1 MFLLP
6 AAVPG
11 TPVKPCPNFLSGL
24 KPTSVDCERP
34 RTLLGITRTPACACH
49 CQKWSLLFLSYC
61 SVLTLLPGKL
71 IILLRLTTSL
81 YSNRGVKVT
90 CSSRS
95 KWKSQS
101 ASHDPE
107 DRRAVEGAIPLQRL
121 RSALPGTPGYG
132 VSPVCP
138 SATVLV
144 PPQETG
150 SCSGAVC
157 SGGSSG
163 CAAREDCRAV
173 DGLAASTAGQEAGR
187 QRTRNRVCFFSL
199 MRLDVPLMFF
209 HLIFFFFFFLESGNT
224 CTW

>member
-1 MFLLP
+1 M
-6 AAVPG
+6 
-11 TPVKPCPNFLSGL
+11 
-24 KPTSVDCERP
+24 
-34 RTLLGITRTPACACH
+34 
-49 CQKWSLLFLSYC
+49 
-61 SVLTLLPGKL
+61 
-71 IILLRLTTSL
+71 
-81 YSNRGVKVT
+81 T

-121 RSALPGTPGYG
+121 RNALPGTPGYG

-163 CAAREDCRAV
+163 CTAREDCRAG
-173 DGLAASTAGQEAGR
+173 DGLGASTAGQSAGR

-199 MRLDVPLMFF
+199 MRVDVPLMFF
-209 HLIFFFFFFLESGNT
+209 HLIFFFLMATVFFFFLNQVIHVHGKKLK
-224 CTW
+224 